1 MKRESVTP
9 RSDWQQK
16 LEAIGFTFHSLEG
29 VYWIE
34 DACYAFTAQEIDLL
48 ESVTAELHALCLEAV
63 EQVIRRNLF
72 DRLAIPALFRDRIVA
87 SWESDEPSLYGRFD
101 LRFDGVAPPTLLE
114 YNADTPTSLLEA
126 SIAQWFWL
134 EETQRGRDQFNSLHE
149 RLIARWGDLHKD
161 WPGLLH
167 FACAQDSTE
176 DYRTVE
182 YLRDTAMQAGFRT
195 SHLFMED
202 IGWAPSERR
211 FLDLEGRPIQA
222 LFKLYPWEWLAQDAF
237 GGYLASDSLKVIE
250 PCWKM
255 VLSNK
260 GILALLWD
268 LFPAH
273 PNLLPA
279 YFDPQPLGSTYVK
292 KPMLSREGANV
303 EIVMPDGGLSSAGA
317 YGQEGYVYQAFAP
330 LPSFDSTNYPVIGSW
345 IVGAE
350 PAGIGIRE
358 SDTLITTNTSR
369 FVPHYFVPR
378 VGEMSGVRS

>member
-1 MKRESVTP
+1 MKRERVTP

-16 LEAIGFTFHSLEG
+16 LEAIGFTFHSLDG
-29 VYWIE
+29 VYWTE
-34 DACYAFTAQEIDLL
+34 NVCYAFTAEEIDLL
-48 ESVTAELHALCLEAV
+48 ESVTAGLQALCLEAV

-72 DRLAIPALFRDRIVA
+72 DRLAIPELLRDRIVA
-87 SWESDEPSLYGRFD
+87 SWGSDEPSLYGRFD
-101 LRFDGVAPPTLLE
+101 LRFDGVASPTLLE
-114 YNADTPTSLLEA
+114 YNADTPTSLVEA

-134 EETQRGRDQFNSLHE
+134 EETRPECDQFNSLHE
-149 RLIARWGDLHKD
+149 KLIARWNHLRSDF
-161 WPGLLH
+161 PNYLH
-167 FACAQDSTE
+167 FACTADSAE

-182 YLRDTAMQAGFRT
+182 YLRDTAVQAGFRT
-195 SHLFMED
+195 AHLFMDD
-202 IGWAPSERR
+202 IGWASSERL

-222 LFKLYPWEWLAQDAF
+222 LFKLYPWEWLARDSF
-237 GGYLASDSLKVIE
+237 GAYLASDPMKVME

-260 GILALLWD
+260 GILAVLWE
-268 LFPAH
+268 LFRDH

-279 YFDPQPLGSTYVK
+279 YFDPKPLGATYVK
-292 KPMLSREGANV
+292 KPLLSREGANIEV
-303 EIVMPDGGLSSAGA
+303 IMPDGGLSSAGA

-330 LPSFDSTNYPVIGSW
+330 LPSFDHTNYPMIGSW
-345 IVGAE
+345 IVGDE

-378 VGEMSGVRS
+378 TGEQ